1 LKKALAFLFQKEG
14 EKISEEDFIYAQSV
28 DMEWFS
34 SDEAREV
41 IDKALESGFIKV
53 TEDEIVANFDY
64 ESVDIPMGFKP
75 SEDILEEKK
84 RDIFPDLL
92 NEIEEKSDLSKQEIM
107 SKVNEKQDRLNIEI
121 TTAVLLVAHEL
132 GINLKD
138 KNQRID
144 TILEKIR
151 GKESSN

>member
-1 LKKALAFLFQKEG
+1 LKRALAFLFQKEG

-41 IDKALESGFIKV
+41 IDKALESGLIKV
-53 TEDEIVANFDY
+53 TETEIVANFDY
-64 ESVDIPMGFKP
+64 ESVDIPMGFEP

-92 NEIEEKSDLSKQEIM
+92 NEIVEKSDLTKQEIM

-121 TTAVLLVAHEL
+121 TTAVLIVAHEF

-138 KNQRID
+138 RDQRID
-144 TILEKIR
+144 TILKKIK
-151 GKESSN
+151 GK

>member
-1 LKKALAFLFQKEG
+1 MKRALAFLFQKEG

-41 IDKALESGFIKV
+41 IDKALESGLIKV
-53 TEDEIVANFDY
+53 TETEIVANFDY
-64 ESVDIPMGFKP
+64 ESVDIPMGFEP

-92 NEIEEKSDLSKQEIM
+92 NEIVEKSDLTKQEIM

-121 TTAVLLVAHEL
+121 TTAVLIVAHEF

-138 KNQRID
+138 RDQRID
-144 TILEKIR
+144 TILKKIK
-151 GKESSN
+151 GK

>member
-1 LKKALAFLFQKEG
+1 MKRALAFLFQKEG

-41 IDKALESGFIKV
+41 IDKALESGLIKV
-53 TEDEIVANFDY
+53 TETEIVANFDY
-64 ESVDIPMGFKP
+64 ESVDIPMGFEP

-92 NEIEEKSDLSKQEIM
+92 NLRIKSSRF
-107 SKVNEKQDRLNIEI
+107 S
-121 TTAVLLVAHEL
+121 
-132 GINLKD
+132 
-138 KNQRID
+138 
-144 TILEKIR
+144 
-151 GKESSN
+151 

>member
-1 LKKALAFLFQKEG
+1 MKKALAFLFQKEG

-41 IDKALESGFIKV
+41 IDKALESGLIKV
-53 TEDEIVANFDY
+53 TETEIVANFDY
-64 ESVDIPMGFKP
+64 ESVDIPMGFEP

-92 NEIEEKSDLSKQEIM
+92 NEIVEKSDLTKQEIM

-121 TTAVLLVAHEL
+121 TTAVLIVAHEF

-138 KNQRID
+138 RDQRID
-144 TILEKIR
+144 TILKKIK
-151 GKESSN
+151 GK